1 MRKSLTGLLLLALL
15 LLTANHAFA
24 QHHSKDPRSGVIEG
38 TVETPSGKPA
48 SHAVVYLQPAD
59 GEAPHAAKTDADGHF
74 IFKHLKQGIFEL
86 RAESPLLSSE
96 WERDINLH
104 PGGKASVTL
113 RLQVP
118 KPAPTP
124 HV

>member
-1 MRKSLTGLLLLALL
+1 MRKSLTGLLLLASLSL
-15 LLTANHAFA
+15 AANYASA
-24 QHHSKDPRSGVIEG
+24 QHRRDPRSGVIEG

-48 SHAVVYLQPAD
+48 SRAVVYLQPAD

-74 IFKHLKQGIFEL
+74 IFKNLKQGIFEL

-113 RLQVP
+113 RLKLP
-118 KPAPTP
+118 KPAPKP
-124 HV
+124 QD

>member
-1 MRKSLTGLLLLALL
+1 MHKSLTGLLLASL
-15 LLTANHAFA
+15 LLTSSHASA
-24 QHHSKDPRSGVIEG
+24 QHRKDPRSGVIEG

-74 IFKHLKQGIFEL
+74 IFKNLKQGIFEL

-96 WERDINLH
+96 WERDINWN

-113 RLQVP
+113 RLMVP
-118 KPAPTP
+118 KPAPKP
-124 HV
+124 QG